1 MSLASAAVETVADA
15 PHEADFVANDGVR
28 LRWYRWGEPGDQV
41 PVVLHHG
48 FAANSNSN
56 WQATGI
62 VDRLRRAGRSVISLD
77 ARGHGRSDAPHD
89 AERYG
94 ETRMARDLI
103 ALLDHLGIP
112 SFDLF
117 GYSMGAVVGLL
128 VASQDRRVRRLIVGG
143 IGDGVL
149 HSGGVDLRVMDRAAV
164 VDALL
169 SADPASIAK
178 PGLALFRAFAE
189 HTGSDLRAL
198 AAQAMRMHDAPIALD
213 AIASPALVLAGQDD
227 VLAANIEALAAAL
240 PEASSA
246 RVPGGHLD
254 AVRDPRFAELAIG
267 FLGQTSPTPSNP

>member
-1 MSLASAAVETVADA
+1 MNRASAAVEALADA
-15 PHEADFVANDGVR
+15 PHEADFIAEDGIR
-28 LRWYRWGEPGDQV
+28 LRWYRWGEPGAAV

-77 ARGHGRSDAPHD
+77 ARGHGRSDTPHD
-89 AERYG
+89 TERYG
-94 ETRMARDLI
+94 EARMARDLI
-103 ALLDHLGIP
+103 ALVDHLGLP

-117 GYSMGAVVGLL
+117 GYSMGAVVSLL
-128 VASQDRRVRRLIVGG
+128 VASQDHRVRRLIVGG

-149 HSGGVDLRVMDRAAV
+149 HSGGVDLRVMDREAV

-169 SADPASIAK
+169 TADPASIAK
-178 PGLALFRAFAE
+178 PGVALFRAFAE

-198 AAQAMRMHDAPIALD
+198 AAQARRMHDRPIALH
-213 AIASPALVLAGQDD
+213 AIGMPALVLAGEDD
-227 VLAANIEALAAAL
+227 FLAANIDALAAAL
-240 PEASSA
+240 PAATSA

-254 AVRDPRFAELAIG
+254 AVRDPRFAETAIR
-267 FLGQTSPTPSNP
+267 FLGEPDPNPSNP